1 MSNTT
6 TITFPRLAELL
17 KAELKLQALHDG
29 GVDNW
34 DWYSESG
41 PDKEEMRAIDKSAK
55 DGTLTAGDASDSW
68 EEYIDDDDSVD
79 DSERTDED
87 DSVHGK
93 DEVDW

>member
-34 DWYSESG
+34 DWYGDSM
-41 PDKEEMRAIDKSAK
+41 PDEADLDAIDEAAK
-55 DGTLTAGDASDSW
+55 MGTLT
-68 EEYIDDDDSVD
+68 VD
-79 DSERTDED
+79 GPPPRVATDEEGTNED
-87 DSVHGK
+87 GGGR
-93 DEVDW
+93 